1 MVLEGSRGQTCGT
14 PGRDDMC
21 FWESTIE
28 PRPGG
33 MPALPPESPIE
44 PKGHIPGAPEPGGM
58 LCGIGAC

>member
-1 MVLEGSRGQTCGT
+1 
-14 PGRDDMC
+14 MC